1 MSLNETTSNKPK
13 KRAQSLTLTSTT
25 SGLDIDASSKWSND
39 AKSPPITHVE
49 QKNALETTI
58 TTQKAPPLGTIRII
72 LMNVFLNVPI
82 KRPYVLVT
90 FEDKVYQTSTSE
102 VPEGKWN
109 EGFEFQITYHAQL
122 FDTIQLDLYDETYIL
137 LPDKHIGRAEIR
149 LKHLE
154 GMPHVFTNYYEIWE
168 KKQASSNVSVVSQK
182 RNLASNI
189 GAIQCRIYYNYQ
201 DANAKMYDGHET
213 TTPGNEMSKANVG
226 GEQGRRSSVGS
237 ISLAAQST
245 ALLTD
250 QQIGDEFRK
259 QLQHERR
266 ASDDSMHFH
275 KYEENDDH
283 SSSTNDIG
291 TDGISQNGSEDQKS
305 WFSNWFGSI
314 IPSTSN
320 SSKSSLNNSTTE
332 STLDDDSNTSIL
344 ETIGSWAT
352 SKETSTVLKTIS
364 KLLAAFGQ
372 GFELSN
378 YQIVTGFAV
387 LEKFYSEL
395 PRERTWDVVNN
406 LEDIDLASRFW
417 SFAIAAYG
425 WRGIH
430 FIGKGN
436 GIWADGMRNESDVLS
451 VVNFLKI
458 AVDDMLA
465 YEWRKTEVFRPSYFI
480 ARDRATNSIVLS
492 IRGTMSAFDTM
503 TDLACEYEQWRG
515 GLVHSGW
522 KASAQWFLR
531 ELGPSLIAYANVHST
546 SALYIVGHS
555 LGSGTA
561 ALLTIMLLDYIDE
574 FRKHNPEF
582 EIKCFGYA
590 PTCAMSLNLS
600 EKYKAHIQSFVF
612 ADDIVSKLSYG
623 SMLDVK
629 DMLLASAETA
639 QDLGVSKIFW
649 TTTPEGEDWE
659 QAFENI
665 AEVRRRCLE
674 SNDHPRAMATPQLY
688 VAGQVFQFWIDPAP
702 GKDPT
707 RIVIERTDAKRVSG
721 EVIVRRSIILDHMP
735 SNFDVAFT
743 RAREALMLEP
753 SKQTDQGHLGTSRL
767 EMAGDVQ
774 LDDHVKKAS
783 SKSSTSAG
791 QKSIMDDVWSTLA
804 RVGLAGTTHREGG
817 EGHAIDD
824 SEKAEDNT
832 SLPKKLE

>member
-1 MSLNETTSNKPK
+1 MSSNETDKIKPK
-13 KRAQSLTLTSTT
+13 KRSPSLTLTSRS
-25 SGLDIDASSKWSND
+25 SGLDLHASPKWSND
-39 AKSPPITHVE
+39 IKSPPITQVE
-49 QKNALETTI
+49 QRNALDTTI
-58 TTQKAPPLGTIRII
+58 TARTAPPPGSIRII
-72 LMNVFLNVPI
+72 LMSVFLNVPI
-82 KRPYVLVT
+82 KKPYVVVT

-102 VPEGKWN
+102 VAEGKWN

-122 FDTIQLDLYDETYIL
+122 FDTIQLDLYDESHIL
-137 LPDKHIGRAEIR
+137 LPDKHVGRAEIR

-154 GMPHVFTNYYEIWE
+154 GMPSVFTNYYEIWE

-189 GAIQCRIYYNYQ
+189 GAIQCRIYYHYQ
-201 DANAKMYDGHET
+201 DANIQSYDPHSPTSSNHMPTSPNAEKT
-213 TTPGNEMSKANVG
+213 
-226 GEQGRRSSVGS
+226 RRTSVSST
-237 ISLAAQST
+237 SLAAQST
-245 ALLTD
+245 AMLTD

-259 QLQHERR
+259 QLQLERK
-266 ASDDSMHFH
+266 ASDDTVHFQ
-275 KYEENDDH
+275 KYEESDGQSGPANEM
-283 SSSTNDIG
+283 G
-291 TDGISQNGSEDQKS
+291 ADGISQAASEDQKS

-320 SSKSSLNNSTTE
+320 SSKSSLNDTSNE
-332 STLDDDSNTSIL
+332 STMDEESNSSML
-344 ETIGSWAT
+344 ETIGTWAT
-352 SKETSTVLKTIS
+352 SKETGAVLKTIS
-364 KLLAAFGQ
+364 KLLSAFGQ

-387 LEKFYSEL
+387 LEKFYSDL

-417 SFAIAAYG
+417 TFAIAAYG

-430 FIGKGN
+430 FMGKGN
-436 GIWADGMRNESDVLS
+436 GIWADGLRNQSDMLS

-458 AVDDMLA
+458 SNEDMLA
-465 YEWRKTEVFRPSYFI
+465 YEWRKSEVFRPSYFI

-531 ELGPSLIAYANVHST
+531 EVGPSLIAYANVHST

-561 ALLTIMLLDYIDE
+561 AILTIMLLDYLDE
-574 FRKHNPEF
+574 FRKDNREF

-590 PTCAMSLNLS
+590 PTCAMDLHLS

-623 SMLDVK
+623 SMLDAK
-629 DMLLASAETA
+629 AMLLASAEAA

-649 TTTPEGEDWE
+649 TTTPEGEEWE
-659 QAFENI
+659 QAFQNI
-665 AEVRRRCLE
+665 AEVRKRCLE
-674 SNDHPRAMATPQLY
+674 STDHPRLY

-702 GKDPT
+702 GKDPI

-721 EVIVRRSIILDHMP
+721 EVIVRRSILLDHIP
-735 SNFDVAFT
+735 TNFDVAFA
-743 RAREALMLEP
+743 RAREALMLDHA
-753 SKQTDQGHLGTSRL
+753 KQTDQGHLDPSM
-767 EMAGDVQ
+767 EEKAGEIH
-774 LDDHVKKAS
+774 LDDHVKQS
-783 SKSSTSAG
+783 SRK
-791 QKSIMDDVWSTLA
+791 QKMPPPKQTSIMDDVWSTLA
-804 RVGLAGTTHREGG
+804 RVGLAGTTHRDGG

-824 SEKAEDNT
+824 SEGEAKTIE
-832 SLPKKLE
+832 